1 LRYLL
6 IFSFFITS
14 LFADIFAASY
24 QKDFCKI
31 HHTKECK
38 FSKNWDYFTI
48 HGLWPKKKNCSG
60 IKHFRLSHNLW
71 EELKIYMPSNYL
83 KKHEWLKHGR
93 CYTKEPEIYFKDM
106 LILIKQVN
114 NSPIKE
120 FFIKHQGKVITK
132 QALNRVLNK
141 FCKKSARKVKMIC
154 EKGYVTELR
163 FSINGDVENQNLCE
177 LMQNAKDL
185 KGGCQEGRIAK

>member
-1 LRYLL
+1 MRYLL
-6 IFSFFITS
+6 IFSLFISS

-24 QKDFCKI
+24 QKDFCKVNY
-31 HHTKECK
+31 TKECRY
-38 FSKNWDYFTI
+38 SKNWDYFTI
-48 HGLWPKKKNCSG
+48 HGLWPKKENCYG
-60 IKHFRLSHNLW
+60 IKHFRLSSELW
-71 EELKIYMPSNYL
+71 NALKIYMPSNYL

-93 CYTKEPEIYFKDM
+93 CYSKNPEVYFRDM

-120 FFIKHQGKVITK
+120 YFNKHRFITK

-141 FCKKSARKVKMIC
+141 FCPKSARKVKMIC
-154 EKGYVTELR
+154 KKGYVTELR

-177 LMQNAKDL
+177 LMQNSKEL
-185 KGGCQEGRIAK
+185 KGGCQEGRVAK